1 MAVLE
6 LYFVYF
12 VLGVAVI
19 LIGSTLPSLREANAL
34 SYGQSGNLLSVQSV
48 GFLLVGLVTGAAV
61 LRFGIHKAYVG
72 TVAFLPIGMFM
83 LVKGGSYL
91 FLAAAMLLI
100 GLSKGA
106 ITDYNNRVMSDYAEG
121 DAGPINSLHIF
132 FAIGA
137 CLAPFLAL
145 LMTGISAEKGWL
157 YALTVS
163 AILAAVAVVAGIFV
177 KMDLTNV
184 PEDADAKAAGNDAE
198 QGAVSDTVAKAGFDA
213 NVKAGSDADAKTG
226 FDADAKAGFD
236 AGAKAVGRSGKD
248 HAAAIQE
255 KSLAFFREPLFLWTL
270 LMGICDQA
278 LESSLMG
285 WLTTYYLETG
295 IVSEQVSQ
303 LTTSLLWFAFLI
315 GRIIC
320 VIIAMKWQP
329 KKMLLL
335 MGTGTAVF
343 MIMLTLSMHVSLLLI
358 STIGLGLCLSG
369 VYGTAVSNASEVFA
383 RYPSAM
389 GLYVTIAGIGG
400 AAAPAAI
407 GWLSDLFNVRIG
419 FYVLAVVAVVLTFA
433 VVMNMRTKRES
444 ISTTKA

>member
-1 MAVLE
+1 MKEFWQKLPGYRRAAVLE

-19 LIGSTLPSLREANAL
+19 LIGSILPQLREANAL

-61 LRFGIHKAYVG
+61 LKLGIHKAYVG
-72 TVAFLPIGMFM
+72 TVAFLPVGMFM
-83 LVKGGSYL
+83 LVKGGSFL
-91 FLAAAMLLI
+91 FLALAMFLVGI
-100 GLSKGA
+100 SKGA
-106 ITDYNNRVMSDYAEG
+106 ITDYNNRVISDYAEG
-121 DAGPINSLHIF
+121 EAGPINSLHIF

-137 CLAPFLAL
+137 CLAPFFAL
-145 LMTGISAEKGWL
+145 FLTGLSPEKGWL
-157 YALTVS
+157 YAMIVS
-163 AILAAVAVVAGIFV
+163 AVLSLLAVIVGIFIKMDMTSDGAETNTDADKASKTAPAAV
-177 KMDLTNV
+177 
-184 PEDADAKAAGNDAE
+184 
-198 QGAVSDTVAKAGFDA
+198 DT
-213 NVKAGSDADAKTG
+213 
-226 FDADAKAGFD
+226 
-236 AGAKAVGRSGKD
+236 
-248 HAAAIQE
+248 
-255 KSLAFFREPLFLWTL
+255 SLDFFRDPLFLWTL

-320 VIIAMKWQP
+320 MVIAMKWRP
-329 KKMLLL
+329 ERMLLI
-335 MGTGTAVF
+335 MGSGTAVF
-343 MIMLTLSMHVSLLLI
+343 MILLIVSTNAPLLFI

-369 VYGTAVSNASEVFA
+369 VYGTAVSNASGVFA
-383 RYPSAM
+383 HYSSAM

-407 GWLSDLFNVRIG
+407 GWLSDLFSVRIG
-419 FYVLAVVAVVLTFA
+419 FCVLAVMAAILTLA
-433 VVMNMRTKRES
+433 VVMNMTLKRKE
-444 ISTTKA
+444 A

>member
-1 MAVLE
+1 MKEFWQKLPGYRRAAVLE

-19 LIGSTLPSLREANAL
+19 LIGSILPQLREANAL

-61 LRFGIHKAYVG
+61 LKLGIHKAYVG

-83 LVKGGSYL
+83 LVKGGSFL
-91 FLAAAMLLI
+91 FLAVAMFLVGI
-100 GLSKGA
+100 SKGA
-106 ITDYNNRVMSDYAEG
+106 ITDYNNRVISNYAEG
-121 DAGPINSLHIF
+121 EAGPINSLHIF

-137 CLAPFLAL
+137 CLAPFFAL
-145 LMTGISAEKGWL
+145 FLTGLSAEKGWL
-157 YALTVS
+157 YAMIVS
-163 AILAAVAVVAGIFV
+163 AVLSLLAVIVGIFI
-177 KMDLTNV
+177 KMDMTSDGAETN
-184 PEDADAKAAGNDAE
+184 
-198 QGAVSDTVAKAGFDA
+198 T
-213 NVKAGSDADAKTG
+213 
-226 FDADAKAGFD
+226 D
-236 AGAKAVGRSGKD
+236 AGKASQTASADVD
-248 HAAAIQE
+248 T
-255 KSLAFFREPLFLWTL
+255 SLDFFRNPLFLWTL

-320 VIIAMKWQP
+320 MVIAMKWRP
-329 KKMLLL
+329 ERMLLI
-335 MGTGTAVF
+335 MGSGTAVF
-343 MIMLTLSMHVSLLLI
+343 MILLIVSTNAPLLFI

-369 VYGTAVSNASEVFA
+369 VYGTAVSNASGVFA
-383 RYPSAM
+383 HYSSAM

-407 GWLSDLFNVRIG
+407 GWLSDLFSVRIG
-419 FYVLAVVAVVLTFA
+419 FCVLAVMAAILTLA
-433 VVMNMRTKRES
+433 VVMNMTLKRKE
-444 ISTTKA
+444 A

>member
-1 MAVLE
+1 MKEFWQKLPGYRRAAVLE

-19 LIGSTLPSLREANAL
+19 LIGSILPQLREANAL

-61 LRFGIHKAYVG
+61 LKLGIHKAYVG
-72 TVAFLPIGMFM
+72 TVAFLPVGMFM
-83 LVKGGSYL
+83 LVKGGSFL
-91 FLAAAMLLI
+91 FLAVAMFLVGI
-100 GLSKGA
+100 SKGA
-106 ITDYNNRVMSDYAEG
+106 ITDYNNRVISNYAEG
-121 DAGPINSLHIF
+121 EAGPINSLHIF

-137 CLAPFLAL
+137 CLAPFFAL
-145 LMTGISAEKGWL
+145 FLTGLSAEKGWL
-157 YALTVS
+157 YAMIVS
-163 AILAAVAVVAGIFV
+163 AVLSLLAVIVGIFIKMDMTSDGAETNTDADKASKTAPAAV
-177 KMDLTNV
+177 
-184 PEDADAKAAGNDAE
+184 
-198 QGAVSDTVAKAGFDA
+198 DT
-213 NVKAGSDADAKTG
+213 
-226 FDADAKAGFD
+226 
-236 AGAKAVGRSGKD
+236 
-248 HAAAIQE
+248 
-255 KSLAFFREPLFLWTL
+255 SLDFFRDPLFLWTL

-320 VIIAMKWQP
+320 MVIAMKWRP
-329 KKMLLL
+329 ERMLLI
-335 MGTGTAVF
+335 MGSGTAVF
-343 MIMLTLSMHVSLLLI
+343 MILLIVSTNAPLLFI

-369 VYGTAVSNASEVFA
+369 VYGTAVSNASGVFA
-383 RYPSAM
+383 HYSSAM

-407 GWLSDLFNVRIG
+407 GWLSDLFSVRIG
-419 FYVLAVVAVVLTFA
+419 FCVLAVMAAILTLA
-433 VVMNMRTKRES
+433 VVMNMTLKRKE
-444 ISTTKA
+444 A

>member
-1 MAVLE
+1 MKEFWQKLPGYRRAAVLE

-19 LIGSTLPSLREANAL
+19 LIGSILPQLREANAL

-61 LRFGIHKAYVG
+61 LKLGIHKAYVG
-72 TVAFLPIGMFM
+72 TVAFLPVGMFM
-83 LVKGGSYL
+83 LVKGGSFL
-91 FLAAAMLLI
+91 FLAVAMFLVGI
-100 GLSKGA
+100 SKGA
-106 ITDYNNRVMSDYAEG
+106 ITDYNNRVISNYAEG
-121 DAGPINSLHIF
+121 EAGPINSLHIF

-137 CLAPFLAL
+137 CLAPFFAL
-145 LMTGISAEKGWL
+145 FLTGLSAEKGWL
-157 YALTVS
+157 YAMIVS
-163 AILAAVAVVAGIFV
+163 AVLSLLAVIAGIFI
-177 KMDLTNV
+177 KMDMTS
-184 PEDADAKAAGNDAE
+184 DGADAEAPAA
-198 QGAVSDTVAKAGFDA
+198 VDT
-213 NVKAGSDADAKTG
+213 
-226 FDADAKAGFD
+226 
-236 AGAKAVGRSGKD
+236 
-248 HAAAIQE
+248 
-255 KSLAFFREPLFLWTL
+255 SLDFFRDPLFLWTL

-320 VIIAMKWQP
+320 MVIAMKWRP
-329 KKMLLL
+329 ERMLLI
-335 MGTGTAVF
+335 MGSGTAVF
-343 MIMLTLSMHVSLLLI
+343 MILLIVSTNAPLLFI

-369 VYGTAVSNASEVFA
+369 VYGTAVSNASGVFA
-383 RYPSAM
+383 HYSSAM

-407 GWLSDLFNVRIG
+407 GWLSDLFSVRIG
-419 FYVLAVVAVVLTFA
+419 FCVLAVMAAILTLA
-433 VVMNMRTKRES
+433 VVMNMTLKRKE
-444 ISTTKA
+444 A

>member
-1 MAVLE
+1 MKEFWQKLPGYRRAAVLE

-19 LIGSTLPSLREANAL
+19 LIGSILPQLREANAL

-61 LRFGIHKAYVG
+61 LKLGIHKAYVG

-83 LVKGGSYL
+83 LVKGGSFL
-91 FLAAAMLLI
+91 FLALAMFLVGI
-100 GLSKGA
+100 SKGA
-106 ITDYNNRVMSDYAEG
+106 ITDYNNRVISDYAEG
-121 DAGPINSLHIF
+121 EAGPINSLHIF

-137 CLAPFLAL
+137 CLAPFFAL
-145 LMTGISAEKGWL
+145 FLTGLSAEKGWL
-157 YALTVS
+157 YAMIVS
-163 AILAAVAVVAGIFV
+163 AVLSLLAVIVGIFIKMDMTSDGAETNTDADKASKTAPAAV
-177 KMDLTNV
+177 
-184 PEDADAKAAGNDAE
+184 
-198 QGAVSDTVAKAGFDA
+198 DT
-213 NVKAGSDADAKTG
+213 
-226 FDADAKAGFD
+226 
-236 AGAKAVGRSGKD
+236 
-248 HAAAIQE
+248 
-255 KSLAFFREPLFLWTL
+255 SLDFFRDPLFLWTL

-320 VIIAMKWQP
+320 MVIAMKWRP
-329 KKMLLL
+329 ERMLLI
-335 MGTGTAVF
+335 MGSGTAVF
-343 MIMLTLSMHVSLLLI
+343 MILLIVSTNAPLLFI

-369 VYGTAVSNASEVFA
+369 VYGTAVSNASGVFA
-383 RYPSAM
+383 RYSSAM

-407 GWLSDLFNVRIG
+407 GWLSDLFSVRIG
-419 FYVLAVVAVVLTFA
+419 FCVLAVMAAILTLA
-433 VVMNMRTKRES
+433 VVMNMTLKRKE
-444 ISTTKA
+444 A

>member
-163 AILAAVAVVAGIFV
+163 AILAAVAVAACIFV

-184 PEDADAKAAGNDAE
+184 PDDAVHSAGHDADRGTFSDTDAKAGVDAE
-198 QGAVSDTVAKAGFDA
+198 A
-213 NVKAGSDADAKTG
+213 NADFDADAKTG
-226 FDADAKAGFD
+226 FG
-236 AGAKAVGRSGKD
+236 AGAKAVGRTGKD

>member
-1 MAVLE
+1 MKEFWQKLPGSRRAAVLE

-19 LIGSTLPSLREANAL
+19 LIGSILPQLREANAL

-61 LRFGIHKAYVG
+61 LKLGIHKAYVG
-72 TVAFLPIGMFM
+72 TVAFLPVGMFM
-83 LVKGGSYL
+83 LVKGGSFL
-91 FLAAAMLLI
+91 FLAVAMFLVGI
-100 GLSKGA
+100 SKGA
-106 ITDYNNRVMSDYAEG
+106 ITDYNNRVISNYAEG
-121 DAGPINSLHIF
+121 EAGPINSLHIF

-137 CLAPFLAL
+137 CLAPFFAL
-145 LMTGISAEKGWL
+145 FLTGLSAEKGWL
-157 YALTVS
+157 YAMIVS
-163 AILAAVAVVAGIFV
+163 AVLSLLAVIAGIFI
-177 KMDLTNV
+177 KMDMTS
-184 PEDADAKAAGNDAE
+184 DGADAEAPAA
-198 QGAVSDTVAKAGFDA
+198 VDT
-213 NVKAGSDADAKTG
+213 
-226 FDADAKAGFD
+226 
-236 AGAKAVGRSGKD
+236 
-248 HAAAIQE
+248 
-255 KSLAFFREPLFLWTL
+255 SLDFFRDPLFLWTL

-320 VIIAMKWQP
+320 MVIAMKWRP
-329 KKMLLL
+329 ERMLLI
-335 MGTGTAVF
+335 MGSGTAVF
-343 MIMLTLSMHVSLLLI
+343 MILLIVSTNAPLLFI

-369 VYGTAVSNASEVFA
+369 VYGTAVSNASGVFA
-383 RYPSAM
+383 HYSSAM

-407 GWLSDLFNVRIG
+407 GWLSHLFSVRIG
-419 FYVLAVVAVVLTFA
+419 FCVLAVMAAILTLA
-433 VVMNMRTKRES
+433 VVMNMTLKRKE
-444 ISTTKA
+444 A

>member
-1 MAVLE
+1 LKEFWQKLPGYRRAAVLE

-19 LIGSTLPSLREANAL
+19 LIGSILPQLREANAL

-61 LRFGIHKAYVG
+61 LKLGIHKAYVG
-72 TVAFLPIGMFM
+72 TVAFLPVGMFM
-83 LVKGGSYL
+83 LVKGGSFL
-91 FLAAAMLLI
+91 FLAVAMFLVGI
-100 GLSKGA
+100 SKGA
-106 ITDYNNRVMSDYAEG
+106 ITDYNNRVISNYAEG
-121 DAGPINSLHIF
+121 EAGPINSLHIF

-137 CLAPFLAL
+137 CLAPFFAL
-145 LMTGISAEKGWL
+145 FLTGLSAEKGWL
-157 YALTVS
+157 YAMIVS
-163 AILAAVAVVAGIFV
+163 AVLSLLAVIVGIFIKMDMTSDGAETNTDADKASKTAPAAV
-177 KMDLTNV
+177 
-184 PEDADAKAAGNDAE
+184 
-198 QGAVSDTVAKAGFDA
+198 DT
-213 NVKAGSDADAKTG
+213 
-226 FDADAKAGFD
+226 
-236 AGAKAVGRSGKD
+236 
-248 HAAAIQE
+248 
-255 KSLAFFREPLFLWTL
+255 SLDFFRDPLFLWTL

-320 VIIAMKWQP
+320 MVIAMKWRP
-329 KKMLLL
+329 ERMLLI
-335 MGTGTAVF
+335 MGSGTAVF
-343 MIMLTLSMHVSLLLI
+343 MILLIVSTNAPLLFI

-369 VYGTAVSNASEVFA
+369 VYGTAVSNASGVFA
-383 RYPSAM
+383 HYSSAM

-407 GWLSDLFNVRIG
+407 GWLSDLFSVRIG
-419 FYVLAVVAVVLTFA
+419 FCVLAVMAAILTLA
-433 VVMNMRTKRES
+433 VVMNMTLTRKE
-444 ISTTKA
+444 A

>member
-163 AILAAVAVVAGIFV
+163 AILAAVAVAAGIFV

-184 PEDADAKAAGNDAE
+184 LEDAGHSAGHDADRGTF
-198 QGAVSDTVAKAGFDA
+198 SDT
-213 NVKAGSDADAKTG
+213 DAKTG
-226 FDADAKAGFD
+226 VDAGAKTGFD
-236 AGAKAVGRSGKD
+236 AGAKAVGRTGKD

-433 VVMNMRTKRES
+433 VVMNMRIKRES
-444 ISTTKA
+444 VSASKA

>member
-1 MAVLE
+1 MKEFWQKLPGYRRAAVLE

-12 VLGVAVI
+12 VLGVSVI
-19 LIGSTLPSLREANAL
+19 LIGSILPQLREANAL

-61 LRFGIHKAYVG
+61 LKLGIHKAYVG

-83 LVKGGSYL
+83 LVKGGSFL
-91 FLAAAMLLI
+91 FLALAMFLVGI
-100 GLSKGA
+100 SKGA
-106 ITDYNNRVMSDYAEG
+106 ITDYNNRVISDYAEG
-121 DAGPINSLHIF
+121 EAGPINSLHIF

-137 CLAPFLAL
+137 CLAPFFAL
-145 LMTGISAEKGWL
+145 FLTGLSAEKGWL
-157 YALTVS
+157 YAMIAS
-163 AILAAVAVVAGIFV
+163 AVLSLLAVIAGIFI
-177 KMDLTNV
+177 KMDMTSDGAETNT
-184 PEDADAKAAGNDAE
+184 DADKASKTAPA
-198 QGAVSDTVAKAGFDA
+198 AVDT
-213 NVKAGSDADAKTG
+213 
-226 FDADAKAGFD
+226 
-236 AGAKAVGRSGKD
+236 
-248 HAAAIQE
+248 
-255 KSLAFFREPLFLWTL
+255 SLDFFRDPLFLWTL

-320 VIIAMKWQP
+320 MVIAMKWRP
-329 KKMLLL
+329 ERMLLI
-335 MGTGTAVF
+335 MGSGTAVF
-343 MIMLTLSMHVSLLLI
+343 MILLIVSTNAPLLFI

-369 VYGTAVSNASEVFA
+369 VYGTAVSNASGVFA
-383 RYPSAM
+383 RYSSAM

-407 GWLSDLFNVRIG
+407 GWLSDLFSVRIG
-419 FYVLAVVAVVLTFA
+419 FCVLAVMAAILTLA
-433 VVMNMRTKRES
+433 VVMNMTLKRKE
-444 ISTTKA
+444 A

>member
-1 MAVLE
+1 MKEFWQKLPGYRRAAVLE

-19 LIGSTLPSLREANAL
+19 LIGSILPQLREANAL

-61 LRFGIHKAYVG
+61 LKLGIHKAYVG

-83 LVKGGSYL
+83 LVKGGSFL
-91 FLAAAMLLI
+91 FLAVAMFLVGI
-100 GLSKGA
+100 SKGA
-106 ITDYNNRVMSDYAEG
+106 ITDYNNRVISDYAEG
-121 DAGPINSLHIF
+121 EAGPINSLHIF

-137 CLAPFLAL
+137 CLAPFFAL
-145 LMTGISAEKGWL
+145 FLTGLSAEKGWL
-157 YALTVS
+157 YAMIVS
-163 AILAAVAVVAGIFV
+163 AVLSLLAVIVGIFIKMDMTSDGAETNTDADKASKTAPAAV
-177 KMDLTNV
+177 
-184 PEDADAKAAGNDAE
+184 
-198 QGAVSDTVAKAGFDA
+198 DT
-213 NVKAGSDADAKTG
+213 
-226 FDADAKAGFD
+226 
-236 AGAKAVGRSGKD
+236 
-248 HAAAIQE
+248 
-255 KSLAFFREPLFLWTL
+255 SLDFFRDPLFLWTL

-320 VIIAMKWQP
+320 MVIAMKWRP
-329 KKMLLL
+329 ERMLLI
-335 MGTGTAVF
+335 MGSGTAVF
-343 MIMLTLSMHVSLLLI
+343 MILLIVSTNAPLLFI

-369 VYGTAVSNASEVFA
+369 VYGTAVSNASGVFA
-383 RYPSAM
+383 HYSSAM

-407 GWLSDLFNVRIG
+407 GWLSDLFSVRIG
-419 FYVLAVVAVVLTFA
+419 FCVLAVMAAILTLA
-433 VVMNMRTKRES
+433 VVMNMTLKRKE
-444 ISTTKA
+444 A

>member
-1 MAVLE
+1 MKEFWQKLPGYRRAAVLE

-19 LIGSTLPSLREANAL
+19 LIGSILPQLREANAL

-61 LRFGIHKAYVG
+61 LKLGIHKAYVG

-83 LVKGGSYL
+83 LVKGGSFL
-91 FLAAAMLLI
+91 FLALAMFLVGI
-100 GLSKGA
+100 SKGA
-106 ITDYNNRVMSDYAEG
+106 ITDYNNRVISDYAEG
-121 DAGPINSLHIF
+121 EAGPINSLHIF

-137 CLAPFLAL
+137 CLAPFFAL
-145 LMTGISAEKGWL
+145 FLTGLSAEKGWL
-157 YALTVS
+157 YAMSVS
-163 AILAAVAVVAGIFV
+163 AVLSLLAVIVGIFIKMDMTSDGAETNTDADKASKTAPAAV
-177 KMDLTNV
+177 
-184 PEDADAKAAGNDAE
+184 
-198 QGAVSDTVAKAGFDA
+198 DT
-213 NVKAGSDADAKTG
+213 
-226 FDADAKAGFD
+226 
-236 AGAKAVGRSGKD
+236 
-248 HAAAIQE
+248 
-255 KSLAFFREPLFLWTL
+255 SLDFFRDPLFLWTL

-285 WLTTYYLETG
+285 WMTTYYLETG

-320 VIIAMKWQP
+320 MVIAMKWRP
-329 KKMLLL
+329 ERMLLI
-335 MGTGTAVF
+335 MGSGTAVF
-343 MIMLTLSMHVSLLLI
+343 MILLIVSTNAPLLFI

-369 VYGTAVSNASEVFA
+369 VYGTAVSNASGVFA
-383 RYPSAM
+383 RYSSAM

-407 GWLSDLFNVRIG
+407 GWLSDLFSVRIG
-419 FYVLAVVAVVLTFA
+419 FCVLAVMAAILTLA
-433 VVMNMRTKRES
+433 VVMNMTLKRKE
-444 ISTTKA
+444 A

>member
-1 MAVLE
+1 LKEFWQKLPGYRRAAVLE

-19 LIGSTLPSLREANAL
+19 LIGSILPQLREANAL

-61 LRFGIHKAYVG
+61 LKLGIHKAYVG

-83 LVKGGSYL
+83 LVKGGSFL
-91 FLAAAMLLI
+91 FLAVAMFLVGI
-100 GLSKGA
+100 SKGA
-106 ITDYNNRVMSDYAEG
+106 ITDYNNRVISNYAEG
-121 DAGPINSLHIF
+121 EAGPINSLHIF

-137 CLAPFLAL
+137 CLAPFFAL
-145 LMTGISAEKGWL
+145 FLTGLSAEKGWL
-157 YALTVS
+157 YAMIVS
-163 AILAAVAVVAGIFV
+163 AVLSLLAVIVGIFIKMDMTSDGAETNTDADKASKTAPAAV
-177 KMDLTNV
+177 
-184 PEDADAKAAGNDAE
+184 
-198 QGAVSDTVAKAGFDA
+198 DT
-213 NVKAGSDADAKTG
+213 
-226 FDADAKAGFD
+226 
-236 AGAKAVGRSGKD
+236 
-248 HAAAIQE
+248 
-255 KSLAFFREPLFLWTL
+255 SLDFFRDPLFLWTL

-320 VIIAMKWQP
+320 MVIAMKWRP
-329 KKMLLL
+329 ERMLLI
-335 MGTGTAVF
+335 MGSGTAVF
-343 MIMLTLSMHVSLLLI
+343 MILLIVSTNAPLLFI

-369 VYGTAVSNASEVFA
+369 VYGTAVSNASGVFA
-383 RYPSAM
+383 HYSSAM

-407 GWLSDLFNVRIG
+407 GWLSDLFSVRIG
-419 FYVLAVVAVVLTFA
+419 FCVLAVMAAILTLA
-433 VVMNMRTKRES
+433 VVMNMTLKRKE
-444 ISTTKA
+444 A

>member
-1 MAVLE
+1 MKEFWQKLPGYRRAAVLE

-19 LIGSTLPSLREANAL
+19 LIGSILPQLREANAL

-61 LRFGIHKAYVG
+61 LKLGIHKAYVG

-83 LVKGGSYL
+83 LVKGGSFL
-91 FLAAAMLLI
+91 FLAVAMFLVGI
-100 GLSKGA
+100 SKGA
-106 ITDYNNRVMSDYAEG
+106 ITDYNNRVISNYAEG
-121 DAGPINSLHIF
+121 EAGPINSLHIF

-137 CLAPFLAL
+137 CLAPFFAL
-145 LMTGISAEKGWL
+145 FLTGLSAEKGWL
-157 YALTVS
+157 YAMIVS
-163 AILAAVAVVAGIFV
+163 AVLSLLAVIVGIFIKMDMTSDGAETNTDADKASKTAPAAV
-177 KMDLTNV
+177 
-184 PEDADAKAAGNDAE
+184 
-198 QGAVSDTVAKAGFDA
+198 DT
-213 NVKAGSDADAKTG
+213 
-226 FDADAKAGFD
+226 
-236 AGAKAVGRSGKD
+236 
-248 HAAAIQE
+248 
-255 KSLAFFREPLFLWTL
+255 SLDFFRDPLFLWTL

-320 VIIAMKWQP
+320 MVIAMKWRP
-329 KKMLLL
+329 ERMLLI
-335 MGTGTAVF
+335 MGSGTAVF
-343 MIMLTLSMHVSLLLI
+343 MILLIVSTNAPLLFI

-369 VYGTAVSNASEVFA
+369 VYGTAVSNASGVFA
-383 RYPSAM
+383 HYSSAM

-407 GWLSDLFNVRIG
+407 GWLSDLFSVRIG
-419 FYVLAVVAVVLTFA
+419 FCVLAVMAAILTLA
-433 VVMNMRTKRES
+433 VVMNMTLKRKE
-444 ISTTKA
+444 A

>member
-1 MAVLE
+1 MKEFWQKLPGYRRAAVLE

-19 LIGSTLPSLREANAL
+19 LIGSILPQLREANAL

-61 LRFGIHKAYVG
+61 LKLGIHKAYVG
-72 TVAFLPIGMFM
+72 TVAFLPVGMFM
-83 LVKGGSYL
+83 LVKGGSFL
-91 FLAAAMLLI
+91 FLALAMFLVGI
-100 GLSKGA
+100 SKGA
-106 ITDYNNRVMSDYAEG
+106 ITDYNNRVISDYAEG
-121 DAGPINSLHIF
+121 EAGPINSLHIF

-137 CLAPFLAL
+137 CLAPFFAL
-145 LMTGISAEKGWL
+145 FLTGLSAEKGWL
-157 YALTVS
+157 YAMIVS
-163 AILAAVAVVAGIFV
+163 AVLSLLAVIVGIFIKMDMTSDGAETNTDADKASKTAPAAV
-177 KMDLTNV
+177 
-184 PEDADAKAAGNDAE
+184 
-198 QGAVSDTVAKAGFDA
+198 DT
-213 NVKAGSDADAKTG
+213 
-226 FDADAKAGFD
+226 
-236 AGAKAVGRSGKD
+236 
-248 HAAAIQE
+248 
-255 KSLAFFREPLFLWTL
+255 SLDFFRDPLFLWTL

-320 VIIAMKWQP
+320 MVIAMKWRP
-329 KKMLLL
+329 ERMLLI
-335 MGTGTAVF
+335 MGSGTAVF
-343 MIMLTLSMHVSLLLI
+343 MILLIVSTNAPLLFI

-369 VYGTAVSNASEVFA
+369 VYGTAVSNASGVFA
-383 RYPSAM
+383 HYSSAM

-407 GWLSDLFNVRIG
+407 GWLSDLFSVRIG
-419 FYVLAVVAVVLTFA
+419 FCVLAVMAAILTLA
-433 VVMNMRTKRES
+433 VVMNMTLKRKE
-444 ISTTKA
+444 A

>member
-1 MAVLE
+1 MKEFWQKLPGYRRAAVLE

-19 LIGSTLPSLREANAL
+19 LIGSILPQLREANAL

-61 LRFGIHKAYVG
+61 LKLGIHKAYVG
-72 TVAFLPIGMFM
+72 TVAFLPVGMFM
-83 LVKGGSYL
+83 LVKGGSFL
-91 FLAAAMLLI
+91 FLAVAMFLVGI
-100 GLSKGA
+100 SKGA
-106 ITDYNNRVMSDYAEG
+106 ITDYNNRVISNYAEG
-121 DAGPINSLHIF
+121 EAGPINSLHIF

-137 CLAPFLAL
+137 CLAPFFAL
-145 LMTGISAEKGWL
+145 FLTGLSAEKGWL
-157 YALTVS
+157 YAMIVS
-163 AILAAVAVVAGIFV
+163 AVLSLLAVIAGIFI
-177 KMDLTNV
+177 KMDMTS
-184 PEDADAKAAGNDAE
+184 DGADAEAPAA
-198 QGAVSDTVAKAGFDA
+198 VDT
-213 NVKAGSDADAKTG
+213 
-226 FDADAKAGFD
+226 
-236 AGAKAVGRSGKD
+236 
-248 HAAAIQE
+248 
-255 KSLAFFREPLFLWTL
+255 SLDFFRDPLFLWTL

-320 VIIAMKWQP
+320 MVIAMKWRP
-329 KKMLLL
+329 ERMLLI
-335 MGTGTAVF
+335 MGSGTAVF
-343 MIMLTLSMHVSLLLI
+343 MILLIVSTNAPLLFI

-369 VYGTAVSNASEVFA
+369 VYGTAVSNASGVFA
-383 RYPSAM
+383 HYSSAM

-407 GWLSDLFNVRIG
+407 GWLSHLFSVRIG
-419 FYVLAVVAVVLTFA
+419 FCVLAVMAAILTLA
-433 VVMNMRTKRES
+433 VVMNMTLKRKE
-444 ISTTKA
+444 A